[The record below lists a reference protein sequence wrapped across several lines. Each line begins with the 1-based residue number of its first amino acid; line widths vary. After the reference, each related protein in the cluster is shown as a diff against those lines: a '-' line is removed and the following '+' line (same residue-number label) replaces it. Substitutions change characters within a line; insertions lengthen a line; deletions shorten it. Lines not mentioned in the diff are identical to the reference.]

1 MKVLFVYTY
10 NKKTKS
16 ENIVTGY
23 GNVLL
28 KLEEYP
34 CTTKTIVDIE
44 EDLKKT
50 FQYEEV
56 LVLNMIPVKDEL
68 EEEQT
73 KENETKQTIEELIET
88 IEDEFYKNRWS
99 NTVYITKEGKEITT
113 DVDYVFEWF
122 QEYREVLKERY
133 SIKSNQPVVTIR
145 KQENNH

>member
-1 MKVLFVYTY
+1 M
-10 NKKTKS
+10 
-16 ENIVTGY
+16 
-23 GNVLL
+23 
-28 KLEEYP
+28 EEYP

-44 EDLKKT
+44 EDLKKA

-56 LVLNMIPVKDEL
+56 LVLNMIPVKDEVA
-68 EEEQT
+68 EEQT
-73 KENETKQTIEELIET
+73 KEKETKQTIEELIET

-133 SIKSNQPVVTIR
+133 GIKSNQPVITIR

>member
-23 GNVLL
+23 GNVLV

-34 CTTKTIVDIE
+34 CTAKTIVDIE

-73 KENETKQTIEELIET
+73 KENETEQTIEELIET

-99 NTVYITKEGKEITT
+99 STVYITKEGKEITT

-133 SIKSNQPVVTIR
+133 GIKSNQPVITIR

>member
-10 NKKTKS
+10 NIKTKS

-23 GNVLL
+23 GNVLV

-56 LVLNMIPVKDEL
+56 LVLNMIPVRDEL
-68 EEEQT
+68 EEEQ
-73 KENETKQTIEELIET
+73 
-88 IEDEFYKNRWS
+88 
-99 NTVYITKEGKEITT
+99 
-113 DVDYVFEWF
+113 
-122 QEYREVLKERY
+122 
-133 SIKSNQPVVTIR
+133 P
-145 KQENNH
+145 